1 MLSRAILFFFF
12 TVAAPSLYGQFG
24 DIDSLRQLLKK
35 ESSLPV
41 LSDIHTEL
49 AISLYDQNVAD
60 AFREAIKAYELAVE
74 SNYQR
79 GIKRALPFIG
89 FKYFLDGD
97 NAKAMELFRQSD
109 AIDSKIDP
117 ITTGYTWILMANML
131 RIKAEYDS
139 SEALLTKAIGVLE
152 NTSQQIYLAY
162 AYKNL
167 GLTKQSQYKLKD
179 AEIYLKK
186 SLEIRGG
193 IKRRKIGVTDS
204 YLALG
209 SLEISRSNYLE
220 AKKYFDAAC
229 ESVDPKNQALQIQC
243 AFNYGTVQYKIGN
256 FEEALKQLFKA
267 QGLLKDQTNTYKYAE
282 TLERIGDV
290 YSEMDQQELA
300 LKYLYEALAGFEKL
314 NAPSNVATTLSEIAW
329 MYKSQLNFSVALDFL
344 ERSQRIRESIHDNHG
359 LSNCFNIRGL
369 IYFQQK
375 KYAEALSEMNKSL
388 ELRRQIGHREGVADV
403 LFNMALVFEE
413 QGDLKRAKENHQE
426 ALRLEYE
433 FSSDQ
438 GIGISLNAIGEL
450 LVKMRDYAGAEKYLL
465 EANEKARKTGSK
477 FLLRNNYKFFSDLYE
492 EKGEFERALKYR
504 KNYDEIKDSV
514 YSLSNGT
521 KIAEMQALYQLEK
534 KNQELAFKEV
544 QLNLQEDKLRQK
556 NIIIVAI
563 TIGATLI
570 SILAFVIFRYFK
582 NLRKANREITEQ
594 KEEIQ
599 AQSEEL
605 IEANET
611 IGRINRSLETKVDDR
626 TSELKQAYKELDTFF
641 YRSSHDFRRPLT
653 TFLGL
658 AEVAKVT
665 VRDANA
671 LELFDKVRETAIY
684 LDKMLFKLQSISDLG
699 AQQLVYKEVF
709 LRELVNEV
717 LDNFRDVI
725 SKKEI
730 RVTVNI
736 HVKTSF
742 YSYPA
747 MVKIIIENLVENAV
761 HFCSEEDPTIDLKI
775 SIIDHE
781 LVIMVEDNGQGIAEE
796 YQPRIFEMY
805 FRANQHSKGNGLG
818 LYIVKK
824 ATEKLSGH
832 IHFTSKVNIG
842 SSFSVYL
849 PSAEVHTLI

>member
-1 MLSRAILFFFF
+1 MLSRAILFFLL
-12 TVAAPSLYGQFG
+12 TIAAPRLYGQFG
-24 DIDSLRQLLKK
+24 NIDSLRQLLKN

-49 AISLYDQNVAD
+49 AISLYDQNVVD
-60 AFREAIKAYELAVE
+60 AFREATQAYELAVE
-74 SNYQR
+74 GNYQR
-79 GIKRALPFIG
+79 GIKRALPFVG
-89 FKYFLDGD
+89 FKYFLDGN
-97 NAKAMELFRQSD
+97 NARAMELFRQSD

-117 ITTGYTWILMANML
+117 ITTGYTWILMANIL

-139 SEALLTKAIGVLE
+139 SEVLLAKAIGVLE

-186 SLEIRGG
+186 SLEIRRG

-220 AKKYFDAAC
+220 AKRYFDEAC
-229 ESVDPKNQALQIQC
+229 QSVDPKNQALQIHC

-267 QGLLKDQTNTYKYAE
+267 NELLKDQTDTYKYAE

-314 NAPSNVATTLSEIAW
+314 DAPTNVAATLSEIAW

-344 ERSQRIRESIHDNHG
+344 ERSQRIRESIHDSYG

-375 KYAEALSEMNKSL
+375 KYAESLSEMNKSL
-388 ELRRQIGHREGVADV
+388 ELRRQLGHREGVADV
-403 LFNMALVFEE
+403 LFNKSLVFEE
-413 QGDLKRAKENHQE
+413 QGDLKKAMENQLQ
-426 ALRLEYE
+426 ALQLEYE
-433 FSSDQ
+433 FASDQ
-438 GIGISLNAIGEL
+438 GIGISLNGIGEL
-450 LVKMRDYAGAEKYLL
+450 LVKMRDYAGAEKYLRQ
-465 EANEKARKTGSK
+465 ANEKALKTGSK
-477 FLLRNNYKFFSDLYE
+477 FLLRNNYKYFSDLYE
-492 EKGEFERALKYR
+492 QKGDFKLALKYR
-504 KNYDEIKDSV
+504 KSYDEIKDSV

-534 KNQELAFKEV
+534 KNQELALKEV
-544 QLNLQEDKLRQK
+544 QLKLQEDKLQQK
-556 NIIIVAI
+556 NIIIISI
-563 TIGATLI
+563 TFGAALI
-570 SILAFVIFRYFK
+570 SVLAFVIFRYLK
-582 NLRKANREITEQ
+582 NIRKANKEITEQ

-605 IEANET
+605 VEANQT
-611 IGRINRSLETKVDDR
+611 IGQINRSLETKVDER

-665 VRDANA
+665 VREANA
-671 LELFDKVRETAIY
+671 LELFDKVKETAIY

-709 LRELVNEV
+709 LKELVNEV

-730 RVTVNI
+730 RVSVNI
-736 HVKTSF
+736 NAKTSF

-761 HFCSEEDPTIDLKI
+761 HFSRAHDPTIDLKI
-775 SIIDHE
+775 TLVDNE
-781 LVIMVEDNGQGIAEE
+781 LVIVVDDNGQGIDKE

-824 ATEKLSGH
+824 ASEKLSGR
-832 IHFTSKVNIG
+832 IHFSSKLNDG

-849 PSAEVHTLI
+849 PSAEVHTIL